1 MSATLEACS
10 MPARMLTTRCGAVMA
25 TTFLL
30 IATQGDLA
38 FKDVLFESVSAVST
52 VGLSTGITGKLDST
66 GRVIL
71 CVAMLVGRV
80 GPMAILW
87 TVVSRPPALRYEYPE
102 EPIVVA

>member
-1 MSATLEACS
+1 M
-10 MPARMLTTRCGAVMA
+10 
-25 TTFLL
+25 
-30 IATQGDLA
+30 
-38 FKDVLFESVSAVST
+38 ST
-52 VGLSTGITGKLDST
+52 VGLSTGVTAELDGT

-87 TVVSRPPALRYEYPE
+87 TVISRPPALRYEYPE